1 MDLLL
6 SDLSETRARMTDL
19 LQKKTKKTIGF
30 VVNRAGVHR
39 CQQVKDSE
47 TPKSDGR
54 ADGQTEEIEIR
65 SWEQE
70 GLLRFPGFLI

>member
-19 LQKKTKKTIGF
+19 WQKKKKTIGS
-30 VVNRAGVHR
+30 VVNRAGVPR

-54 ADGQTEEIEIR
+54 TDQRTEEIRIR

-70 GLLRFPGFLI
+70 GLLRLPGFLI

>member
-19 LQKKTKKTIGF
+19 LQKKKTIGF

-54 ADGQTEEIEIR
+54 TDGQTEEIEIR